1 MFCEDTPVYI
11 LQYPLENNIDVSYWL
26 FNLIN
31 EYEIKYTFNTEHW
44 SSGLPILNWSTNKI
58 FDVHKQSSK
67 NNNYNIGTC
76 LQYPINIVLILDK
89 QWV

>member
-31 EYEIKYTFNTEHW
+31 EYKIKYTFNTEHG
-44 SSGLPILNWSTNKI
+44 SSGLPIINFSNNKVI
-58 FDVHKQSSK
+58 GVHKQSSK
-67 NNNYNIGTC
+67 KI
-76 LQYPINIVLILDK
+76 III
-89 QWV
+89 

>member
-31 EYEIKYTFNTEHW
+31 EYKIKYTFNTEHG
-44 SSGLPILNWSTNKI
+44 SSGLIIINFSTNKV
-58 FDVHKQSSK
+58 FDLHKQSSK
-67 NNNYNIGTC
+67 KI
-76 LQYPINIVLILDK
+76 III
-89 QWV
+89 